1 MGPSKKTIRKRI
13 FISHITIIIISLI
26 LTLVVFDVS
35 LTIYI
40 RTQNKKQLIIAGDI
54 VKKSMSQNLKNIGI
68 VQQGEENKELT
79 KSMSKINQTLKQT
92 KSFLDINYALVRN
105 NKKIIYPLEENNQE
119 YSLVQENLIP
129 AIGNKKWVAAETK
142 KNSVFYVDALGTRYA
157 AMIYPVESTSNG
169 KKGYVLIYSDLD
181 KSSRIITVVNI
192 ILLSIL
198 FITAIITSIISNN
211 VSEKI
216 SRPIS
221 QLSKYA
227 KEIGERE
234 YDAKVIQYDD
244 DEVGKLAKSMHSMAQ
259 KLSIYDNTMK
269 TFIENASHE
278 LRTPLMS
285 IQGYAEGIKYEV
297 VDDKDKAIDIVIE
310 ESKRLSQLV
319 EDLLYLSRI
328 DAMQEQMTLER
339 INAEDMIRSCIER
352 VNGIAVRNEKKINFS
367 SNEENIILLGDEE
380 KLTRA
385 IINILGNALRYSK
398 EHIDVIL
405 KKESSNVIIILQDDG
420 PGFEEEEIPNI
431 FNRFYKGKG
440 GNHGLGLAIT
450 KSIIEKHDGSIRPEN
465 KINGGACFKIALPC
479 IND

>member
-1 MGPSKKTIRKRI
+1 MGPSKKTIKKRI
-13 FISHITIIIISLI
+13 FFSHITIIVISLI
-26 LTLVVFDVS
+26 LTVVVFDGC
-35 LTIYI
+35 LRIYV
-40 RTQNKKQLIIAGDI
+40 RAQNKKQLIIAGDI
-54 VKKSMSQNLKNIGI
+54 VKKSMSQNLKNIGSTL
-68 VQQGEENKELT
+68 QGQENKELT
-79 KSMSKINQTLKQT
+79 KSMAKINQTLKQT
-92 KSFLDINYALVRN
+92 QSFLDINYALVRN
-105 NKKIIYPLEENNQE
+105 NKNIIYPLEENNQE
-119 YSLVQENLIP
+119 YSLVQEKLIP
-129 AIGNKKWVAAETK
+129 AIGSKKWLAAETK
-142 KNSVFYVDALGTRYA
+142 TNSVFYFTALGKRYA
-157 AMIYPVESTSNG
+157 AVIYPVEPTNNA

-181 KSSRIITVVNI
+181 KSSRIMTVVNI

-198 FITAIITSIISNN
+198 LITAIIASIISNN

-234 YDAKVIQYDD
+234 YDAKVIQYND
-244 DEVGKLAKSMHSMAQ
+244 DEIGQLAKSMHSMAQ

-269 TFIENASHE
+269 TFMENASHE

-285 IQGYAEGIKYEV
+285 IQGYAEGIKYGV

-328 DAMQEQMTLER
+328 DALQEKMNFEK
-339 INAEDMIRSCIER
+339 INAEDMIRSSIER
-352 VNGIAVRNEKKINFS
+352 VNGIAVRNEKIINFS
-367 SNEENIILLGDEE
+367 SNENNIILLGDEE

-398 EHIDVIL
+398 KHIDVTI
-405 KKESSNVIIILQDDG
+405 KKENSKVNLILQDDG
-420 PGFEEEEIPNI
+420 PGFDEKELSNI
-431 FNRFYKGKG
+431 FDRFFKGKG

-450 KSIIEKHDGSIRPEN
+450 KSIIEKHDGTIIAEN
-465 KINGGACFKIALPC
+465 NIKGGACFKITLPV
-479 IND
+479 